1 MSAIRIVCIMNHE
14 ELWRSVLGEIEFEV
28 SRANFATWFKH
39 TSIQGIAGGI
49 ATIVVP
55 NAFAKE
61 WLEKKFHKNILK
73 SLRSN
78 SQEIRNAAYV
88 VAIGEPITP
97 PTPKKRV
104 QQHESTDEQ
113 LEFKEF
119 SVDRDTNLNPKYTF
133 ETFIIGTFNEFAHA
147 AGISIT
153 KNLGSLYNPF
163 FVYGGVGLGK
173 THLLHAIGNK
183 VKQEHPD
190 YKILY
195 LTSERFVNEL
205 ISILQNREPLNAFKE
220 KYRSIDLL
228 IIDDVQF
235 IAGKAKSEEEFFHT
249 FNALYERGKQII
261 FSSDKPPKA
270 IQNLEERLRS
280 RFEAGLT
287 ADISEPEYEARLA
300 ILRLKVAQKEY
311 LLADNVLEYIAS
323 SIQKNIRELEGALN
337 LVVAK
342 AKVKGR
348 PLSLDEARIAL
359 EQITI
364 GNKRIVT
371 VNQIMKAVSEFYE
384 LVDGGLLE
392 RSRRREVVKPR
403 QIAMY
408 LLRDDYHGSYPM
420 IGQKLGGR
428 DHTTALH
435 AYEKISRELKQDLKL
450 VEEVKQIRAKI
461 YES

>member
-1 MSAIRIVCIMNHE
+1 MNQE

-39 TSIQGIAGGI
+39 TSIKNVEGGI
-49 ATIVVP
+49 ATISVP

-78 SQEIRNAAYV
+78 SPEIRNAAYT
-88 VAIGEPITP
+88 VALGEPLVAAP
-97 PTPKKRV
+97 PKKKV
-104 QQHESTDEQ
+104 NPPPASTEEQ
-113 LEFKEF
+113 MEFKEF
-119 SVDRDTNLNPKYTF
+119 SVDRETNLNQRYTL
-133 ETFIIGTFNEFAHA
+133 ETFVIGTFNEFAHA
-147 AGISIT
+147 AAVSIT
-153 KNLGSLYNPF
+153 KNLGGLYNPF

-173 THLLHAIGNK
+173 THLLHAIGNR
-183 VKQEHPD
+183 VKKEHPE
-190 YKILY
+190 YKVLY

-205 ISILQNREPLNAFKE
+205 VSIIQNREPLNLFKE

-249 FNALYERGKQII
+249 FNTLHERGKQII

-300 ILRLKVAQKEY
+300 ILKLKAAQKEY
-311 LLADNVLEYIAS
+311 PPPDNVLEYIAS

-337 LVVAK
+337 IVIAK
-342 AKVKGR
+342 SKLRGR
-348 PLSLDEARIAL
+348 PLGLEEARSAL
-359 EQITI
+359 EQVTA
-364 GNKRIVT
+364 NSKRIVN
-371 VNQIMKAVSEFYE
+371 VNQILKAVSEFYE
-384 LVDGGLLE
+384 LGPDGLLE

-403 QIAMY
+403 QVAMY
-408 LLRDDYHGSYPM
+408 LLREDYHGSYPM

-435 AYEKISRELKQDLKL
+435 AYDKISGELKQNSKL
-450 VEEVKQIRAKI
+450 VEELKQIRVKL

>member
-1 MSAIRIVCIMNHE
+1 MNHG
-14 ELWRSVLGEIEFEV
+14 ELWQSVLGKLELEI
-28 SRANFATWFKH
+28 SRANFATWFKN
-39 TSIQGIAGGI
+39 TSIQDVNDGI
-49 ATIVVP
+49 ATITVP

-61 WLEKKFHKNILK
+61 WLEKKFHKQIIK
-73 SLRSN
+73 TLRSN
-78 SQEIRNAAYV
+78 AADIRNASYIV
-88 VAIGEPITP
+88 VSGNTI
-97 PTPKKRV
+97 V
-104 QQHESTDEQ
+104 QQSQRGAQVVDTVDEQ

-119 SVDRDTNLNPKYTF
+119 STDRETNLNSKYVF
-133 ETFIIGTFNEFAHA
+133 DSFIVGTFNEFANA
-147 AGISIT
+147 AAISLT
-153 KNLGSLYNPF
+153 KNLGALYNPF

-173 THLLHAIGNK
+173 THLLHAIGNQ
-183 VKQEHPD
+183 VKKDHPD
-190 YKILY
+190 YKVLY

-205 ISILQNREPLNAFKE
+205 ISIIQNREPLQLFKE
-220 KYRSIDLL
+220 KYRNVDVL

-249 FNALYERGKQII
+249 FNSLYERGKQII
-261 FSSDKPPKA
+261 FSSDKPPQA

-300 ILRLKVAQKEY
+300 ILKTKVVNKE
-311 LLADNVLEYIAS
+311 LAPESDVLEYIAS

-337 LVVAK
+337 LVIARSK
-342 AKVKGR
+342 LKGR
-348 PLSLDEARIAL
+348 RLTLEEARTSL
-359 EQITI
+359 EQITA
-364 GNKRIVT
+364 KSKKIVT
-371 VNQIMKAVSEFYE
+371 TAQIIRAVSDFYD
-384 LVDGGLLE
+384 LGIDGLLE

-408 LLRDDYHGSYPM
+408 LLREDYHGSYPL

-435 AYEKISRELKQDLKL
+435 AYYKISNELKKDSKL
-450 VEEVKQIRAKI
+450 VEELRLIRAKL

>member
-1 MSAIRIVCIMNHE
+1 MNHE
-14 ELWRSVLGEIEFEV
+14 DLWKSVLGEMEFEV

-39 TSIQGIAGGI
+39 TSIKDVHEG
-49 ATIVVP
+49 VVTVAAP

-61 WLEKKFHKNILK
+61 WLEKKFHKNILR

-78 SQEIRNAAYV
+78 APQVRNVAYIV
-88 VAIGEPITP
+88 SVGEPQTISP
-97 PTPKKRV
+97 QKKRV
-104 QQHESTDEQ
+104 SVQPEKVDEQ

-119 SVDRDTNLNPKYTF
+119 SVDRDTNINPKYTF
-133 ETFIIGTFNEFAHA
+133 ESFVIGTFNEFAHA
-147 AGISIT
+147 AALAIT

-173 THLLHAIGNK
+173 THLLHAIGNQVRK
-183 VKQEHPD
+183 EHPD
-190 YKILY
+190 YKVLY
-195 LTSERFVNEL
+195 LTSEKFVNEL
-205 ISILQNREPLNAFKE
+205 VSIIQNREPLHLFKE

-249 FNALYERGKQII
+249 FNTLYERGKQVI

-270 IQNLEERLRS
+270 IPNLEERLRS

-300 ILRLKVAQKEY
+300 ILKLKAMQKEY
-311 LLADNVLEYIAS
+311 APTDDVLEYIAS
-323 SIQKNIRELEGALN
+323 SIQKNVRELEGALN
-337 LVVAK
+337 IVVARSK
-342 AKVKGR
+342 MRGHQLEIDDVKQV
-348 PLSLDEARIAL
+348 L
-359 EQITI
+359 EQMMA
-364 GNKRIVT
+364 GAKKVVS
-371 VNQIMKAVSEFYE
+371 VNQIIKTVATFYE
-384 LVDGGLLE
+384 LGDGGLNE

-403 QIAMY
+403 QVAMY
-408 LLRDDYHGSYPM
+408 LMREDYHGSYPM

-435 AYEKISRELKQDLKL
+435 AYLKISEDLKKDSKL
-450 VEEVKQIRAKI
+450 VEELKQIRAKL

>member
-1 MSAIRIVCIMNHE
+1 MNHE
-14 ELWRSVLGEIEFEV
+14 DLWKSVLGEIEFEV

-39 TSIQGIAGGI
+39 TSIQHVQDGI
-49 ATIVVP
+49 ATVAAP

-78 SQEIRNAAYV
+78 SPEIRNISYV
-88 VAIGEPITP
+88 ILAGEPIAVAP
-97 PTPKKRV
+97 PKKKVRSD
-104 QQHESTDEQ
+104 QNSNGAEEQ
-113 LEFKEF
+113 LEFREF
-119 SVDRDTNLNPKYTF
+119 SVDRETNLNPKYTF
-133 ETFIIGTFNEFAHA
+133 ETFVIGTFNEFAHA
-147 AGISIT
+147 AALAIT
-153 KNLGSLYNPF
+153 KGLGSLYNPF

-173 THLLHAIGNK
+173 THLLHAIGNQ
-183 VKQEHPD
+183 VKKDRPD
-190 YKILY
+190 YKVLY
-195 LTSERFVNEL
+195 LTSEKFVNEL
-205 ISILQNREPLNAFKE
+205 VSIIQNREPLNLFKE

-249 FNALYERGKQII
+249 FNTLYERGKQII

-300 ILRLKVAQKEY
+300 ILKLKAIQKEY
-311 LLADNVLEYIAS
+311 PPQDDVLEYIAV

-337 LVVAK
+337 IIVAK
-342 AKVKGR
+342 SKMRGR
-348 PLSLDEARIAL
+348 SLGFDEAKSAL
-359 EQITI
+359 EQITTS
-364 GNKRIVT
+364 NKKIVT
-371 VNQIMKAVSEFYE
+371 VNQIMKTVAAFYE
-384 LVDGGLLE
+384 LDEDGLLE

-408 LLRDDYHGSYPM
+408 LLREDYHGSYPM

-435 AYEKISRELKQDLKL
+435 AYEKISGELKQNSKL
-450 VEEVKQIRAKI
+450 VEELKQIRVKL

>member
-1 MSAIRIVCIMNHE
+1 MYMNHE
-14 ELWRSVLGEIEFEV
+14 DLWKSVLGEIEFEV

-39 TSIQGIAGGI
+39 TSIQRVEDGIAMV
-49 ATIVVP
+49 AAP

-78 SQEIRNAAYV
+78 SQDIRNVAYV
-88 VAIGEPITP
+88 VVAGDP
-97 PTPKKRV
+97 PAATTQQKKRV
-104 QQHESTDEQ
+104 LEQQDSSEEQ
-113 LEFKEF
+113 MEFKEF
-119 SVDRDTNLNPKYTF
+119 SVDRETNLNPKYTF
-133 ETFIIGTFNEFAHA
+133 ESFIIGTFNEFAHA
-147 AGISIT
+147 AALSIT
-153 KNLGSLYNPF
+153 KSLGALYNPF

-173 THLLHAIGNK
+173 THLLHAIGNQ
-183 VKQEHPD
+183 VKKEHPE
-190 YKILY
+190 YRVLY
-195 LTSERFVNEL
+195 LTSEKFVNEL
-205 ISILQNREPLNAFKE
+205 VSILQNREPLNLFKE

-249 FNALYERGKQII
+249 FNTLYERGKQII

-300 ILRLKVAQKEY
+300 ILKLKALQKEHPPQ
-311 LLADNVLEYIAS
+311 DDVLEYIAT

-337 LVVAK
+337 IVVAK
-342 AKVKGR
+342 SKMRGR
-348 PLSLDEARIAL
+348 PLSFEEAKAAL
-359 EQITI
+359 EQVTTS
-364 GNKRIVT
+364 NKKIVT
-371 VNQIMKAVSEFYE
+371 VNQIMKIVSAFYE
-384 LVDGGLLE
+384 LGEDGLLE
-392 RSRRREVVKPR
+392 RSRRREIVKPR
-403 QIAMY
+403 QMAMY
-408 LLRDDYHGSYPM
+408 LLREDYHGSYPM

-435 AYEKISRELKQDLKL
+435 AYEKISGELKQNPKL
-450 VEEVKQIRAKI
+450 VEELKQIRAKL